1 MAKAKKSADETTQL
15 QSRVTLLEKQL
26 EMQRATINSLQKR
39 ILDEIDNATKWR
51 ELAESYENET
61 V

>member
-26 EMQRATINSLQKR
+26 EMQKATINSLQKR

-51 ELAESYENET
+51 ELTESYENET

>member
-15 QSRVTLLEKQL
+15 QNRITLLEKQVDA
-26 EMQRATINSLQKR
+26 QRATINSLQKR
-39 ILDEIDNATKWR
+39 IVEEIDNASHWR
-51 ELAESYENET
+51 SLAESYENET

>member
-26 EMQRATINSLQKR
+26 EMQKATINSLQKR

>member
-1 MAKAKKSADETTQL
+1 MPKAKKKADDTTQL
-15 QSRVTLLEKQL
+15 QDEVRLLRKQL
-26 EMQRATINSLQKR
+26 EAQRATINSLQKR
-39 ILDEIDNATKWR
+39 IVEEIDNATKWR

>member
-15 QSRVTLLEKQL
+15 QSRVILLEKQL